1 LGDVGAFG
9 AVLGALSKLE
19 PVISSLCLAT
29 HHRHTLAKQQK
40 LPVHPGH
47 AFEMKQKLA
56 AHQGRTSEKQRN
68 YPWLVFTAI
77 LSHVYKIMK
86 EADPKACLFV
96 ICFDS
101 SPKESLLC
109 FPV

>member
-1 LGDVGAFG
+1 MTTDARFVTPRKSTSGNYKRVLLGDVGAFG

-56 AHQGRTSEKQRN
+56 AHQGRTRN
-68 YPWLVFTAI
+68 N
-77 LSHVYKIMK
+77 
-86 EADPKACLFV
+86 FV
-96 ICFDS
+96 
-101 SPKESLLC
+101 
-109 FPV
+109 